1 MNVAKSCLKQE
12 NHKLRFLRYFH
23 QISVERAKNQNRE
36 THLLNIW
43 REKSHKE
50 MLSLSN
56 LLTPLVGEIGIGGVG
71 GFLSGYALKKAAK
84 IVALIIGLAF
94 LGLQYLAYENIIKI
108 DYGALREWANSLV
121 GQASG
126 AQNILTDFIVHAP
139 FGAAFIG
146 GFYLGLQRG

>member
-1 MNVAKSCLKQE
+1 
-12 NHKLRFLRYFH
+12 
-23 QISVERAKNQNRE
+23 
-36 THLLNIW
+36 
-43 REKSHKE
+43 